1 MTCTKCLTLGTIA
14 TSAFCVIHYGSN
26 PFALIGI
33 LPFAAVTSIL
43 GGWIIAYW
51 VSRLNL
57 PDSTTGG
64 VAMAIIILSFIGGAT
79 FTGFATFIGLAKY
92 FS

>member
-1 MTCTKCLTLGTIA
+1 MTFTKFFAFGIIA

-43 GGWIIAYW
+43 GGWITAYW

-57 PDSTTGG
+57 PDTPNGG
-64 VAMAIIILSFIGGAT
+64 LAMIIIILSFIGGAT